1 MVQIKT
7 SVENNK
13 NKSNDI
19 NNCSSTNKK
28 VSNALMKKTK
38 SELLAIIFRKDDVE
52 TELNNALKIGTEDYK
67 KLHDKYNELQNSL
80 EDLNNKYD
88 YLLSD
93 YSELNDNS
101 ITIICELR
109 HKIHKLVNITLLSFL
124 INIVFIVEFIVRA
137 FL

>member
-7 SVENNK
+7 SVENNNNEN
-13 NKSNDI
+13 NKE

-52 TELNNALKIGTEDYK
+52 TELNNALKAGIKDYK
-67 KLHDKYNELQNSL
+67 ELNNKYDKLKESFD
-80 EDLNNKYD
+80 DLNNKYD

-93 YSELNDNS
+93 YSEINDNS
-101 ITIICELR
+101 VTIICELR
-109 HKIHKLVNITLLSFL
+109 NKIHKLINIILLSFTA
-124 INIVFIVEFIVRA
+124 NIIFIVYMILHMFI
-137 FL
+137 

>member
-1 MVQIKT
+1 MTQTKT
-7 SVENNK
+7 SVENNENK
-13 NKSNDI
+13 NNKE

-52 TELNNALKIGTEDYK
+52 LELNNTLKLATEDYK
-67 KLHDKYNELQNSL
+67 NLYNKYDELHNSF
-80 EDLNNKYD
+80 DALNNKYD

-93 YSELNDNS
+93 YSEMNDNT

-109 HKIHKLVNITLLSFL
+109 NKIHKLVNIILLSFL
-124 INIVFIVEFIVRA
+124 INVIFIVEFIVRI